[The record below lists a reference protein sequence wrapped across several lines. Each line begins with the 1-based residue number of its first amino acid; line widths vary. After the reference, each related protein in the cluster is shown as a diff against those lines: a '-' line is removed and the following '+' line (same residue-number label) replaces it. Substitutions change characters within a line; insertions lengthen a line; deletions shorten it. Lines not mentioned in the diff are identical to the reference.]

1 MCIRD
6 RYIPNNDLQGFLR
19 KKDKNIDD
27 FLNDPKNLEKIL
39 NYQYF
44 ARVKILSGETQ
55 ENYIPDSFR

>member
-1 MCIRD
+1 MT
-6 RYIPNNDLQGFLR
+6 LQGFLR

-55 ENYIPDSFR
+55 ENYVPDRYIV

>member
-1 MCIRD
+1 MNI
-6 RYIPNNDLQGFLR
+6 
-19 KKDKNIDD
+19 KNYLLVLIVASFSFTSCSDD
-27 FLNDPKNLEKIL
+27 FLNDPNNLEKIL